1 MKTLEYSSIRISPRS
16 KEVLRTLAKQEGKRM
31 QAVLDEAIEYYRRDR
46 FLDDV
51 NAAFANLRSDPKA
64 WKEEQAERA
73 LWHKTLNDGM
83 DLAFQDVRESG
94 LKPAAD

>member
-1 MKTLEYSSIRISPRS
+1 
-16 KEVLRTLAKQEGKRM
+16 M
-31 QAVLDEAIEYYRRDR
+31 QAVLDEAIEHYQRDK

-73 LWHKTLNDGM
+73 LWDKTLTDG
-83 DLAFQDVRESG
+83 LGKE
-94 LKPAAD
+94 

>member
-1 MKTLEYSSIRISPRS
+1 MKATAENPNIRISPHS
-16 KEVLRTLAKQEGKRM
+16 KAMLRTIAKQEGKPM
-31 QAVLDEAIEYYRRDR
+31 QAVLDEAIEHYQRDK

-73 LWHKTLNDGM
+73 LWDKTLNDG
-83 DLAFQDVRESG
+83 LGEE
-94 LKPAAD
+94 